1 MKHTENKLPFM
12 VSVLLAIGAWLA
24 CLAALFLIG
33 LQNLLWTGAAFVVAA
48 AVLVYAAGRKSGL
61 AGVFMEQVSLA
72 FSLSGK
78 GLLIWSMVFLWN
90 LTPGQTCLLVWA
102 VTAAGYCVFTQKMD
116 RAVMVFASMLAL
128 QYWLFGYQT
137 EIWPYMET
145 LSIVL
150 FVLAYVLFFV
160 PAEQVRPLAWG
171 ILPSCAV
178 AFLFGLFGVAPFG
191 LALNTLLLGACLCGV
206 YAWRMKEKFNI
217 GIAVLI
223 ILLCYLSNAGTV
235 MGVALLA
242 LAFGQ
247 NRLSLKI
254 AGYAVFALSLI
265 WLYYHMQTTLLV
277 KAYYLWAAGLVLLG
291 LYAWQ
296 KRGHYAR

>member
-12 VSVLLAIGAWLA
+12 VSALLAVGAWLA

-33 LQNLLWTGAAFVVAA
+33 LQNLLWPGAAFVVAA

-72 FSLSGK
+72 FSLCGK
-78 GLLIWSMVFLWN
+78 GLLIFAMVFLWK
-90 LTPGQTCLLVWA
+90 LTPGQICLLVWA
-102 VTAAGYCVFTQKMD
+102 VSAVSYFVFTQKMD
-116 RAVMVFASMLAL
+116 RAVMAFCSMLAL
-128 QYWLFGYQT
+128 QYWLFEYQRDC
-137 EIWPYMET
+137 WPFMET
-145 LSIVL
+145 LSILL

-160 PAEQVRPLAWG
+160 PGEKLRPLAWG
-171 ILPSCAV
+171 ILPSCAA
-178 AFLFGLFGVAPFG
+178 AFVFGLFGAAPFG

-206 YAWRMKEKFNI
+206 YAWRTKEKFNI
-217 GIAVLI
+217 GLAVLI
-223 ILLCYLSNAGTV
+223 ILLCYLTNSGTV

-254 AGYAVFALSLI
+254 AGFVVFAASLI

-277 KAYYLWAAGLVLLG
+277 KAYYLWAAGLVLL
-291 LYAWQ
+291 LVYAWQ
-296 KRGHYAR
+296 KRGHYAC